1 MSTADLVEKLKG
13 LAKAYR
19 LAQEAEAVRSRPQ
32 GRELRLG
39 QLIAELHKLAKQL
52 PLDQNTQR
60 EIEDWLEG
68 CRSALESRKAMVKQT
83 FGHELDALLQQ
94 RGISLQGQHPN
105 LKAGLYSIELNLDR
119 WIARIWYGPKH
130 ELLGEAPL
138 TPSAVAKTIDD
149 INRKLTSRPF
159 RDELFLTTLHAAYQ
173 AALGSLNRADGDPVP
188 ILTVLKEF
196 VFSIQSKT
204 FLADPR
210 RENFTG
216 YGRAFFSYDL
226 FRLRQRILSGKELH
240 LHIAPRAKTTKRE
253 DFLWIPSDEHGNGSC
268 YSDLSFKEVSS

>member
-68 CRSALESRKAMVKQT
+68 CRSALESRKAMVKHT
-83 FGHELDALLQQ
+83 FGHELGALLQQ

-119 WIARIWYGPKH
+119 WIARIWYGPKQ

-138 TPSAVAKTIDD
+138 TPAAVAKTIDD

-159 RDELFLTTLHAAYQ
+159 RDELFLTKLNAAYQ

-196 VFSIQSKT
+196 VFSAQSNK

-216 YGRAFFSYDL
+216 YGRPFFSYDL
-226 FRLRQRILSGKELH
+226 FRLRQRTLSGKELH
-240 LHIAPRAKTTKRE
+240 LHIAPRAKTTKRK

-268 YSDLSFKEVSS
+268 YSDLSFKEVS